1 MTVHF
6 AHNIIKVFEIHVK
19 NQGTASNSSAD
30 NVKSSMM
37 RMKVISL
44 VLFLN
49 YIGYASVTFIYCI
62 GRDRMMIDKNF
73 NMVVCCVWN
82 FVATVN
88 VTLVLIILIFK
99 PKLLSP
105 LSFSSKSS
113 NTEVL
118 ELSAD
123 KLEKGGK
130 IEDVSTSHYKP
141 FEETTSKTNF
151 EEQKNFYN
159 MVIESARNKVKVDD
173 KRNSYRQSVSQINL
187 ISIESNN

>member
-1 MTVHF
+1 
-6 AHNIIKVFEIHVK
+6 
-19 NQGTASNSSAD
+19 
-30 NVKSSMM
+30 MM

-49 YIGYASVTFIYCI
+49 YVGYASVTFIYCI
-62 GRDRMMIDKNF
+62 GRDRMMVDKNF

-130 IEDVSTSHYKP
+130 IEHVSTSHYKS
-141 FEETTSKTNF
+141 FEETTSKTDF

-159 MVIESARNKVKVDD
+159 MVIESTRNKVKIDD
-173 KRNSYRQSVSQINL
+173 KRNSCRQSISQTNL
-187 ISIESNN
+187 ISVESNN